1 MTLKI
6 EKTRDMR
13 GTTIRLIGRVRAED
27 LVEVARQLEASGTGA
42 VLQLDEVTLVDV
54 DVVRCLNR
62 CETEGMRLVDCSAYI
77 REWMRREQ
85 NRSQG

>member
-6 EKTRDMR
+6 EKTLDRR

-27 LVEVARQLEASGTGA
+27 LVEVARQLEASGPGA
-42 VLQLDEVTLVDV
+42 MLQLDEVTLVDV
-54 DVVRCLNR
+54 GVVRFLNR